1 MISFGLNAGKFRAEI
16 IGYCS
21 DLANLEIII
30 YFSLRNTFQ

>member
-1 MISFGLNAGKFRAEI
+1 MQGSLEQKLLGKH
-16 IGYCS
+16 CS